1 MRRKQVGITSL
12 TVGLVLV
19 AWLLSPLNLT
29 NLTTDHIL
37 VVLFVW
43 VILVSLGVACICLV
57 KRNWLGFSLSIPFF
71 LAAAAYLFLLLVSM
85 IGGGPFIVYEEI
97 DSLELRHSR
106 VVAYRTNGGATV
118 DFGIAVVQEMPIVP
132 GIMLTKHLHD
142 QSDTSSAT
150 LDLTTDNSILV
161 KIDDTTT
168 EYIVHDFVY
177 R

>member
-1 MRRKQVGITSL
+1 M
-12 TVGLVLV
+12 
-19 AWLLSPLNLT
+19 
-29 NLTTDHIL
+29 
-37 VVLFVW
+37 
-43 VILVSLGVACICLV
+43 V
-57 KRNWLGFSLSIPFF
+57 KNAIGWDSAYPSRFS
-71 LAAAAYLFLLLVSM
+71 AAAAHSLFLLLVSM

-106 VVAYRTNGGATV
+106 VAYRTNGGATV

-161 KIDDTTT
+161 KIDDDTTT